1 VLDQPCSKSRT
12 LLYPGVVAVLNPIP
26 EWIVIFSATMVA
38 AAFTNIKS
46 AIRRVAKRITKGKVI
61 KMAMKLTAAL
71 WWASACVVGMIST
84 SPAESG

>member
-1 VLDQPCSKSRT
+1 MLNPIPEWIVIFS
-12 LLYPGVVAVLNPIP
+12 AVLNPIP

-38 AAFTNIKS
+38 AALTNIKS
-46 AIRRVAKRITKGKVI
+46 AIRKVAKRITKGKVI